1 LFNLE
6 TGVAE
11 MTEPDE
17 LNKLLARAMHDHALP
32 PRDLAPFVISAS
44 ELLKRDMPPKPMLV
58 STFMP
63 CASFGMVVAPRGI
76 GKSWFALALA
86 ASVSLGQDVFLCWKI
101 HRKARALYIDG
112 EMQTIDLRDRIKALS
127 GGQRMDSLDIL
138 PSEELYQ
145 AGRPV
150 CLDDR
155 TEQSQIEAMLDVL
168 EAEDRKPGLIILDNL
183 STLRRGVDEN
193 SNTETQSLVDFLV
206 SLRHR
211 GYAVLVVHHT
221 NKAGKQRG
229 ASILEVPMDFIIELK
244 KPEGATVFHKGA
256 NFELSFSKI
265 RGRAPEAANFT
276 AVLEEDADGKLAFS
290 VDHSAFEVSDE
301 ITVLRI
307 VAESQKIPSQRSI
320 ADKVGWSA
328 GKTNKVVKKLVTDG
342 MLEKHAHSTRI
353 TEYGRYVLHEAFPD
367 RYDPPPNLE
376 RFQIPFS

>member
-1 LFNLE
+1 MNE
-6 TGVAE
+6 HE
-11 MTEPDE
+11 E
-17 LNKLLARAMHDHALP
+17 LNNLLARAMNNHAPP

-44 ELLKRDMPPKPMLV
+44 ELMRRDMPPKPMLV
-58 STFMP
+58 STFMA

-76 GKSWFALALA
+76 GKSWFSLALGVA
-86 ASVSLGQDVFLCWKI
+86 ISTGQSVFLGWKI
-101 HRKARALYIDG
+101 HQQTRVLYVDG
-112 EMQTIDLRDRIKALS
+112 EMQTIDIRDRIKALS

-150 CLDDR
+150 CLDDK
-155 TEQSQIEAMLDVL
+155 TEQSQIEAMLDAL
-168 EAEDRKPGLIILDNL
+168 EADGRRPGLIILDNL

-229 ASILEVPMDFIIELK
+229 ASIIEVPQDFIIELK
-244 KPEGATVFHKGA
+244 KPEGGASFHQGA

-265 RGRAPEAANFT
+265 RGRAPESANFV

-290 VDHSAFEVSDE
+290 VDHAAFEVSDDVM
-301 ITVLRI
+301 ILRV
-307 VAESQKIPSQRSI
+307 VAESQKILPQRAI
-320 ADKVGWSA
+320 AGKVGWSA
-328 GKTNKVVKKLVTDG
+328 GKANKVIQKLAKDG
-342 MLEKHAHSTRI
+342 MLEKDARGTRL
-353 TEYGRYVLHEAFPD
+353 TDHGRYALHEAFPD
-367 RYDPPPNLE
+367 RYDPPPNPE
-376 RFQIPFS
+376 RFQIPF

>member
-1 LFNLE
+1 
-6 TGVAE
+6 

-17 LNKLLARAMHDHALP
+17 LNKLLARAMHNHALP

-86 ASVSLGQDVFLCWKI
+86 ASVSLGQDVFLGWKI
-101 HRKARALYIDG
+101 HRKTRALYVDG

-155 TEQSQIEAMLDVL
+155 TEQSQIEAMLDAL
-168 EAEDRKPGLIILDNL
+168 EAEGRKPGLIILDNL

-211 GYAVLVVHHT
+211 GYAVLVVH
-221 NKAGKQRG
+221 
-229 ASILEVPMDFIIELK
+229 
-244 KPEGATVFHKGA
+244 
-256 NFELSFSKI
+256 
-265 RGRAPEAANFT
+265 
-276 AVLEEDADGKLAFS
+276 
-290 VDHSAFEVSDE
+290 
-301 ITVLRI
+301 
-307 VAESQKIPSQRSI
+307 
-320 ADKVGWSA
+320 
-328 GKTNKVVKKLVTDG
+328 
-342 MLEKHAHSTRI
+342 
-353 TEYGRYVLHEAFPD
+353 
-367 RYDPPPNLE
+367 
-376 RFQIPFS
+376 

>member
-1 LFNLE
+1 
-6 TGVAE
+6 

-86 ASVSLGQDVFLCWKI
+86 ASVSLGQDVFLGWKI
-101 HRKARALYIDG
+101 HRKTRALYVDG

-155 TEQSQIEAMLDVL
+155 TEQSQIEAMLDAL
-168 EAEDRKPGLIILDNL
+168 EAEGRKPGLIILDNL

-265 RGRAPEAANFT
+265 RGRAPESANFI

-290 VDHSAFEVSDE
+290 VDHSAFEVSDD
-301 ITVLRI
+301 ITVLRL
-307 VAESQKIPSQRSI
+307 VAEAQKMPSQRSI
-320 ADKVGWSA
+320 ALKVGWST
-328 GKTNKVVKKLVTDG
+328 GKTNKVIQKLAKDG
-342 MLEKHAHSTRI
+342 MLERDARGTRL
-353 TEYGRYVLHEAFPD
+353 TDHGRYALHEAFPA
-367 RYDPPPNLE
+367 RYDPPPNQE
-376 RFQIPFS
+376 RFRIPF